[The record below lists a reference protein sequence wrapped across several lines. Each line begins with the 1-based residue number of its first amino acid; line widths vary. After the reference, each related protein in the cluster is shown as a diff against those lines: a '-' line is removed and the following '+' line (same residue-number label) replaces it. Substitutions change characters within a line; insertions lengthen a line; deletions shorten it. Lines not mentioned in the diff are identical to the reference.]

1 MPPRDLARDQLP
13 QLFLRSAPLV
23 AFDGEVLE
31 QELVAESAVP
41 GRGAGDVA
49 GGAGDDFA
57 GRGDGGGEGAEG
69 EEGGEEGGE
78 AHLCVVVV
86 VIGGVGVGV
95 FGGESFSVG
104 VVVDVCLKWQVKLL
118 RWMVEMETLSGLIN
132 CSGAQ
137 RHYFSSEPH
146 SPVSKDDFGLL

>member
-1 MPPRDLARDQLP
+1 MPPRDLARDQFP

-49 GGAGDDFA
+49 RGAGDDFA

-69 EEGGEEGGE
+69 VEGGEEGGE
-78 AHLCVVVV
+78 AHVCVVVIV
-86 VIGGVGVGV
+86 VVAVGVG
-95 FGGESFSVG
+95 FSVVRFFFVG
-104 VVVDVCLKWQVKLL
+104 VVVGCKSEIAMWLL
-118 RWMVEMETLSGLIN
+118 RWMLEMGTLDGLIN
-132 CSGAQ
+132 CSGEQ
-137 RHYFSSEPH
+137 RHYLSSEPH
-146 SPVSKDDFGLL
+146 SPISKDDFGLL